1 MERNFHLENRDY
13 YLNRLFSYKDT
24 EPIKVI
30 TGFRRCGKSSL
41 LQLFRNHLLSEGV
54 HENQIVYISFEILEF
69 RSMTYLEFYE
79 YVKKKLLP
87 EKKMYL
93 IFDEVQVI
101 DHWED
106 TVNSLHTE
114 IDADI
119 YISGSNA
126 KLLSSDLSTYLSGR
140 YVELPMQPLS
150 FAEFIRF
157 HGFTLEGCRT
167 PLGGK
172 GFRVKDKNDETISVE
187 ELFEAY
193 LHFGGMPGI
202 REFGFDRDKIWTL
215 IDGIYNTVVVRDI
228 IEHENGKRAGERRVT
243 DPVLLKKIARFM
255 ADSIGSTISLNTISN
270 TLVSSRG
277 LEDRS
282 KQGKPAVAT
291 TQAYVKAL
299 TDCFL
304 FYPAERYDIKGKE
317 YLKTQKK
324 YYIVDPGLRSY
335 LLGYR
340 GTDRGHLIENVV
352 FLELKRRGYK
362 ISVGKLYNTEIDFVA
377 ERQEEKMYIQVTEDM
392 SYPDTAERE
401 LTPLRNIR
409 DNFRK
414 IVITERAGSSLTEDG
429 IQIIRLLD
437 FLLEDT
443 H

>member
-1 MERNFHLENRDY
+1 MERNFDLEDRDY
-13 YLNRLFSYKDT
+13 YLKRLISYKDT

-41 LQLFRNHLLSEGV
+41 LQLLRNHLLSEGV
-54 HENQIVYISFEILEF
+54 HEDQIVYISFEILEF

-87 EKKMYL
+87 DKKMYL

-106 TVNSLHTE
+106 AVNSLHTE

-157 HGFTLEGCRT
+157 HGYKLESYVS
-167 PLGGK
+167 PLGGQ
-172 GFRVKDKNDETISVE
+172 GFRVKDKNEETIPLE

-193 LHFGGMPGI
+193 LNFGGMPGI

-228 IEHENGKRAGERRVT
+228 IEHENEKRAGERKVT
-243 DPVLLKKIARFM
+243 DPVLLKKIASFL
-255 ADSIGSTISLNTISN
+255 ADSIGSIISLNSISN
-270 TLVSSRG
+270 TLVSSKDI
-277 LEDRS
+277 EDRS

-291 TQAYVKAL
+291 IQAYVKAL

-304 FYPAERYDIKGKE
+304 FYPVDRYDIKGKE

-340 GTDRGHLIENVV
+340 GTDRGHLIENIV

-362 ISVGKLYNTEIDFVA
+362 ISVGKVGNTEVDFVA
-377 ERQEEKMYIQVTEDM
+377 ERQKEKVYIQVTEEM
-392 SYPDTAERE
+392 SNPDTALRE

-414 IVITERAGSSLTEDG
+414 VVITERAGPSLTEDG
-429 IQIIRLLD
+429 IEIIKLLD
-437 FLLEDT
+437 FLLTDAN
-443 H
+443 